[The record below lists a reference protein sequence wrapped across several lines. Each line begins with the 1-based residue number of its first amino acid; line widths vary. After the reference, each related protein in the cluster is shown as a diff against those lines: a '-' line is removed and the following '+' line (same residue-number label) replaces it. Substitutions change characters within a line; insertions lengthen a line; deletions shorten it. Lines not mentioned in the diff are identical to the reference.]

1 MAEGGRMVLPVG
13 GMFFQ
18 DFMAYDKIN
27 GEIVKTSLTPVRYVP
42 LTDLKK
48 QILCWFQT
56 ILFKNSINFSL
67 YIY

>member
-42 LTDLKK
+42 LTDLNK
-48 QILCWFQT
+48 QVLWFYCIT
-56 ILFKNSINFSL
+56 IDKFIKNFFINL
-67 YIY
+67 R

>member
-1 MAEGGRMVLPVG
+1 MGAACETVPDALIDQLAEGGRMVLPVG

-48 QILCWFQT
+48 QV
-56 ILFKNSINFSL
+56 L
-67 YIY
+67 Y

>member
-1 MAEGGRMVLPVG
+1 LAEGGRMVLPVG

-27 GEIVKTSLTPVRYVP
+27 GEILKTSLTPVRYVP

-48 QILCWFQT
+48 QILC
-56 ILFKNSINFSL
+56 
-67 YIY
+67 